1 MNVRSPPDVQ
11 IICLSLLRIAVQRS
25 HAQYS
30 ISLTRHKYFLRSD
43 IQVIRHLCINNGII
57 QKERKYFLNS
67 VIHKA
72 MGIKR
77 QFRFTLLQL
86 TINNKDKMY
95 KIMLFVF
102 FFSCCF
108 AQEETTVHQ
117 VDNIIPGEE
126 IMDLSSEGNPSS
138 EDRNNV
144 GDILRELGAEL
155 NKDLRQTISDIL
167 ADILDMK
174 DKMEEMAD
182 TKVKLEQTRAWMMR
196 DLKQMITEIQA
207 NITKNSDTLY
217 DVNSTISNVKSTIEK
232 NSAQITSVSKE
243 VEQQI
248 SKIESCTSS
257 AQKQEYMMVNN
268 IQRLN
273 SMDTKIADL
282 KVNMDRNE
290 GKIVKNNEM
299 ISDVKS
305 SLSEVAEQQQIYTE
319 SRDKRASQ
327 PSVIN
332 TGDSWNINHKFT
344 SFW

>member
-1 MNVRSPPDVQ
+1 
-11 IICLSLLRIAVQRS
+11 
-25 HAQYS
+25 
-30 ISLTRHKYFLRSD
+30 
-43 IQVIRHLCINNGII
+43 
-57 QKERKYFLNS
+57 
-67 VIHKA
+67 

-95 KIMLFVF
+95 KIILLVF

-108 AQEETTVHQ
+108 AQEETTVGQ

-167 ADILDMK
+167 VDIMDMK
-174 DKMEEMAD
+174 DKMAELAD
-182 TKVKLEQTRAWMMR
+182 TKVMLEQTRAWMMR
-196 DLKQMITEIQA
+196 DLQQMIFEIQA

-217 DVNSTISNVKSTIEK
+217 DVNSTISIVKSTIEK
-232 NSAQITSVSKE
+232 NSAQVTSVSTE

-282 KVNMDRNE
+282 KVNMGRNE
-290 GKIVKNNEM
+290 GKIVKNTEM

-327 PSVIN
+327 PLVIN
-332 TGDSWNINHKFT
+332 TGDSWDINHKWGYLYSHFQALSLYLYITYIFFQCWRPPQFT
-344 SFW
+344 Q